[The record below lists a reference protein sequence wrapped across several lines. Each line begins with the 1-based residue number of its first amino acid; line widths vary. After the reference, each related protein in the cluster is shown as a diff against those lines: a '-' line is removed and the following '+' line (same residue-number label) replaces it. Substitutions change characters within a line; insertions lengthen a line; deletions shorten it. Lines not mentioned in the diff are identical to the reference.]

1 MTTNSITTNMWD
13 SERVDLIRRTI
24 ARGATDD
31 ELALFVEQCKR
42 TGLDPFSRQVYA
54 VKRWDSR
61 ERREVMSIQVGIDG
75 FRLIADRTGK
85 YQGQLGPFWCG
96 KDGVWRD
103 VWLDDAPPA
112 AAKIGVLRSDFRE
125 PLWAVARFSSYVQT
139 SKEGAPTRFWA
150 QMPDLMIAKVAE
162 ALALRKAFPHE
173 LSGLYTAEEMAQA
186 DSGAQQPQAQ
196 PQRAPQPQAPR
207 RPMLQAVPQAQRAP
221 QPPVVEEAEVDDAD
235 AFEPEASPVLGLIAD
250 LALVSNAEELAVV
263 RGQLTAIKAQCNAD
277 QVAALTKAYKTAE
290 ARIRS
295 SESGA

>member
-1 MTTNSITTNMWD
+1 MTNAITTNMWD

-96 KDGVWRD
+96 KDGTWRD

-139 SKEGAPTRFWA
+139 SKEGAPTKFWS

-207 RPMLQAVPQAQRAP
+207 RPMLQAVPQRAP
-221 QPPVVEEAEVDDAD
+221 QPQPVVEEAEVDDAD
-235 AFEPEASPVLGLIAD
+235 AFEPEASPVLSLIAD
-250 LALVSNAEELAVV
+250 LALVSNAEELSVV

-295 SESGA
+295 SEGA

>member
-1 MTTNSITTNMWD
+1 MTNAITTMWD
-13 SERVDLIRRTI
+13 NERIDLIRRTI

-96 KDGVWRD
+96 KDGTWRD
-103 VWLDDAPPA
+103 VWLADEPPA

-139 SKEGAPTRFWA
+139 SKEGAPTKFWA

-207 RPMLQAVPQAQRAP
+207 RPMLQAVPQPRAP
-221 QPPVVEEAEVDDAD
+221 QPVVEEAEVDDAD
-235 AFEPEASPVLGLIAD
+235 AFEPEASPVLSLIAD

-263 RGQLTAIKAQCNAD
+263 RGQLTAIKAQCNSD

-290 ARIRS
+290 ARIRAA
-295 SESGA
+295 EGGA